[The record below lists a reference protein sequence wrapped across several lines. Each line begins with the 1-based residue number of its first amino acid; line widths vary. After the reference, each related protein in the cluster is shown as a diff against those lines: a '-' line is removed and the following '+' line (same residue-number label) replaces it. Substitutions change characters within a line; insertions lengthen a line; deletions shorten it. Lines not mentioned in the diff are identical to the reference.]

1 MGIKNFKY
9 LFNNIKCN
17 NPPSTFKTLIAD
29 GNNLIM
35 NSLCSAKSKIEKQY
49 PLVEWQGFAIDIV
62 QQTKLILLEAYKMIL
77 TELNNFQKNYDIK
90 EIWIV
95 FDPTKDMHYDINVN
109 TFDLIDPE
117 FFISQQQSDNI
128 ITLHLKEEEH
138 RKREQSRTF
147 SKDKMKNTINSIT
160 NSDYYKQ
167 LADTNLLTA
176 IYQQSYGYNDI
187 TLLHKLQRM
196 LQKALIAKSRFNL
209 HLNFIDEREDY
220 INLNTN
226 IDINSKIYTVR
237 SRSEADLIIKNI
249 ANNLTIISPQ
259 ENILIMSKDTDY
271 KVLFADSP
279 NVYIASLHYD
289 YNNSL
294 FHPYSAWRLIIPTA
308 NNIYEYAIRFAPIF
322 GNDYTCGKG
331 IITLTENTDSIS
343 LVKSLL
349 TLDPTGIN
357 KRSTLYKVIT
367 SANKTTDILSP
378 TDLDTII
385 KAFDLTYYSKY
396 LQSVIIYTNFI
407 QYQQFEI
414 STKYFDFDENLD
426 FVYNNIIKPAFQIL
440 YYFKPTSDVKQLFT
454 NNPTLIEDFKQEFY
468 KQPKPINDIDDS
480 YFD

>member
-17 NPPSTFKTLIAD
+17 NPPSTFKTMIAD

-49 PLVEWQGFAIDIV
+49 PLVEWQGFSIDIV
-62 QQTKLILLEAYKMIL
+62 QQTKLILFEAYRMIL
-77 TELNNFQKNYDIK
+77 TELNNFQKHYDIK

-95 FDPTKDMHYDINVN
+95 FDPTKDMHYDIDVN

-117 FFISQQQSDNI
+117 FFISQQQSTNI
-128 ITLHLKEEEH
+128 ISLHLKEDEH

-167 LADTNLLTA
+167 LADTTILTA
-176 IYQQSYGYNDI
+176 VYQQSYGYNDI

-226 IDINSKIYTVR
+226 IDINSKIYTIK
-237 SRSEADLIIKNI
+237 SKSEADLIIKNI
-249 ANNLTIISPQ
+249 ANNLTIINPTD
-259 ENILIMSKDTDY
+259 NILIMSKDTDY
-271 KVLFADSP
+271 KVLFADLS
-279 NVYIASLHYD
+279 NVYIAGLHYD

-294 FHPYSAWRLIIPTA
+294 FHPYSAWRSILPTA
-308 NNIYEYAIRFAPIF
+308 NNVYEYAIRFAPIF

-331 IITLTENTDSIS
+331 IITLTETTDSIS

-349 TLDPTGIN
+349 TLDPTGLN
-357 KRSTLYKVIT
+357 KRSTLYKVII
-367 SANKTTDILSP
+367 SANKTSDILSP
-378 TDLDTII
+378 TDLDMVI
-385 KAFDLTYYSKY
+385 KAFDSSYYCKY
-396 LQSVIIYTNFI
+396 LESVIIYTNFI

-426 FVYNNIIKPAFQIL
+426 FVYNNIIKPAFQSL
-440 YYFKPTSDVKQLFT
+440 YYFKPTTDVKELF
-454 NNPTLIEDFKQEFY
+454 NNKPTLIEDFKQEFY